1 MKIVID
7 LKKIKRYG
15 KVGSILRWAS
25 LGFLG
30 IGVYAIFN
38 PMIFNNENLVSV
50 YFGVMIVGV
59 ILSSLSNYL
68 TSRYGRSPRPDE
80 LLDKSLKGLD
90 DRFTIFH
97 YQLSIPHLLVSSAG
111 IWTLVPTF
119 VDGKIVYDP
128 KKKTW
133 IRKGGSFL
141 NRFLAREAFGRPDK
155 EIAMHTG
162 DIQKFLKTKGIS
174 KEFTLHGVV
183 VLLNKNATLDEKISS
198 ENIDILTLDKL
209 KEKIRK
215 TSKLSEEVPVEILTA
230 FKSLIATNTKN

>member
-7 LKKIKRYG
+7 HKKIKRYG
-15 KVGSILRWAS
+15 KFGSILRWAS

-30 IGVYAIFN
+30 IGVYAVFN
-38 PMIFNNENLVSV
+38 PVIFNNENLVSI
-50 YFGVMIVGV
+50 YFGVMIIGV

-90 DRFTIFH
+90 DRYTIYH
-97 YQLSIPHLLVSSAG
+97 YQLSIPHLLVSSVG

-119 VDGKIVYDP
+119 VDGKIIYDP

-155 EIAMHTG
+155 EISVHKT
-162 DIQKFLKTKGIS
+162 DLQKFLKS
-174 KEFTLHGVV
+174 KDILNEFTLYGIV
-183 VLLNKNATLDEKISS
+183 VLLNKNAILEDKINSGDI
-198 ENIDILTLDKL
+198 EILTLDKL

-215 TSKLSEEVPVEILTA
+215 TSKLQEEIPAEIFSAL
-230 FKSLIATNTKN
+230 KSLNDASN